1 MKEIMLPAGTKSLL
15 EEHFPGRSDRF
26 FRNYLRLEFDPAH
39 LGSLIYHL
47 TADRSKIPL
56 VRVWLELFDE
66 GILDEKKCEVLLRN
80 VFRKKKPK
88 EGPNIDLAI
97 CYLDDTEKLTL
108 LSSTEASKRLSSCLK
123 HQIPAATY
131 RKRIERLQR
140 KGVELL
146 CV

>member
-1 MKEIMLPAGTKSLL
+1 MKEIRLPAATKALL

-26 FRNYLRLEFDPAH
+26 FRNLLRLWFDPSQ
-39 LGSLIYHL
+39 LGSLIYHWV
-47 TADRSKIPL
+47 ADRRKIPL
-56 VRVWLELFDE
+56 VRVYLELFDE

-80 VFRKKKPK
+80 VFRKKKTK
-88 EGPNIDLAI
+88 EGPDIDVAI

-108 LSSTEASKRLSSCLK
+108 LSSTEASKQLSWHLK
-123 HQIPAATY
+123 YQIPAATY